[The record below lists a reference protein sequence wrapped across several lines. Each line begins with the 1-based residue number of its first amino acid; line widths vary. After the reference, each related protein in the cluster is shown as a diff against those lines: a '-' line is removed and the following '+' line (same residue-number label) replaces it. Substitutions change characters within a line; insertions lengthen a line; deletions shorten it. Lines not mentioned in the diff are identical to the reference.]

1 MAEYVKKSDVIKI
14 MENNSYMIEVF
25 GVKKK
30 MIDGFAMGCD
40 FADLKIVEID
50 DEEEIN
56 MKPEEAKDILSD
68 MRDQHLCF
76 LGNSEIKDEW

>member
-40 FADLKIVEID
+40 FEDLETVSIEED
-50 DEEEIN
+50 DNEN
-56 MKPEEAKDILSD
+56 
-68 MRDQHLCF
+68 
-76 LGNSEIKDEW
+76 